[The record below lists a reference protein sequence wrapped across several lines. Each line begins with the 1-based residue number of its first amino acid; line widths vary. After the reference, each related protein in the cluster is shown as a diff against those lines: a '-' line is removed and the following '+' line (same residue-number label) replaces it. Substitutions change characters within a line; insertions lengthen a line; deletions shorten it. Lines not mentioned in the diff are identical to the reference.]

1 MPSMPEDGRMDGLRS
16 ADIVIEEFRLDRRS
30 GCLFRPD
37 HNGAAAP
44 VALGPRAVNLLALLA
59 ERHGEL
65 VSKDAIM
72 KAVWP
77 GRVVEEANLNVQIA
91 KLRRLLDQGR
101 ANGSCIQ
108 TVSGRGYRFVGA
120 VKLVNGE
127 AYAARP
133 ASSQTAARPRP
144 SIVVL
149 PFTNLSD
156 DRKQQYF
163 ADGITDDLTTDLSR
177 IGDMMVI
184 SRNSAFAYR
193 NKPVETKQ
201 ISRELGVRYILEGSV
216 RRSGNQV
223 RVNVQL
229 IDAEKDAHLWA
240 ERFDRRT
247 GDLFALQDEITRQ
260 IAVALGAELVGAEAA
275 RPREDPDALDYVFR
289 GRAVAWGKPPS
300 PDGYAKAICLFERA
314 LAFDSNSIEAQ
325 SWLATALTS
334 RVIEQM
340 TDAAAADIERAQ
352 KLIGGV
358 LAVAPRNP
366 LAHFAKGQILRAQR
380 NPAEALREYETV
392 IALDRNWVTAIAAS
406 AWCKFFIGRTQEVIP
421 TVEQCIR
428 LSPRDPYLGNWY
440 YRIGCVHLLETRVDE
455 AIGWL
460 EKARDFS
467 PDSPLHHAYLAAACA
482 LKGEADRAAAELAEA
497 QRLSR
502 DARYSSIAS
511 LTDLEYFGIPA
522 FRPRYEA
529 ICLAALRKA
538 GMPEVERR
546 APSRQRNRLISA
558 AAWLAWPQIGAG
570 DEVWDFLRVAVAAT
584 LGGG

>member
-1 MPSMPEDGRMDGLRS
+1 MKLSGS
-16 ADIVIEEFRLDRRS
+16 ADTVLLEDFRLDRRG
-30 GCLFRPD
+30 GCLFRVD
-37 HNGAAAP
+37 QGGMVTP
-44 VALGPRAVNLLALLA
+44 VALGSRAINLLSLLV
-59 ERHGEL
+59 ERRGEL

-72 KAVWP
+72 AAVWP
-77 GRVVEEANLNVQIA
+77 ARVVEEANLNVQIS
-91 KLRRLLDQGR
+91 KLRHILDQGR

-120 VKLVNGE
+120 VRPADRE
-127 AYAARP
+127 AYAVQP
-133 ASSQTAARPRP
+133 MASQAGAGPRP

-184 SRNSAFAYR
+184 SRNTAFAYR
-193 NKPVETKQ
+193 DKPVETKQ

-240 ERFDRRT
+240 DRFDRRT
-247 GDLFALQDEITRQ
+247 GDVFVLQDEFTRQ
-260 IAVALGAELVGAEAA
+260 FAVALGAELVGAEAA
-275 RPREDPDALDYVFR
+275 RLRENPYALDYVFR
-289 GRAVAWGKPPS
+289 GRAAAWGKPPS

-314 LAFDSNSIEAQ
+314 LAFDPNSIEAQ

-340 TDAAAADIERAQ
+340 ADDAAADIERAQ

-380 NPAEALREYETV
+380 SPAEALREYETV

-406 AWCKFFIGRTQEVIP
+406 AWCKFFMGRTQEVIP

-428 LSPRDPYLGNWY
+428 LSPRDPYSGNWY
-440 YRIGCVHLLETRVDE
+440 YRIGCVHLLEMRVDE

-460 EKARDFS
+460 ERARDFS
-467 PDSPLHHAYLAAACA
+467 PDSPLHHAYLAAAYA

-502 DARYSSIAS
+502 DGRYWSIAG
-511 LTDLEYFGIPA
+511 LKELEYFGTLA
-522 FRPRYEA
+522 FRPRYES
-529 ICLAALRKA
+529 ICLAALRNA
-538 GMPEVERR
+538 GMTEAERP
-546 APSRQRNRLISA
+546 APRRGRNHLISVA
-558 AAWLAWPQIGAG
+558 TWLTWPQLGAG
-570 DEVWDFLRVAVAAT
+570 DEIWDFLRAAIAAA
-584 LGGG
+584 LEAG